1 MCTALW
7 WFAISYLS
15 DIEFSEFHARYYELL
30 TAIREAIICW
40 ITGGIE
46 IMQITT
52 GNQIPYCE
60 ADCRSAIQN
69 IEDILYRPQ
78 D

>member
-52 GNQIPYCE
+52 GNQIPYSE
-60 ADCRSAIQN
+60 ADSRSAIQN
-69 IEDILYRPQ
+69 IESILYRPQ